1 MKQHQRV
8 VGSSSTDDADDD
20 LESPRN
26 FLNRRAAVE
35 ALPDS
40 DSPAAGAA
48 AVKAR
53 AVRSSSITARAVA
66 FEGVKPLRLERL
78 HIADAGGGDSSSA
91 DAAAPGSA
99 FALGAGAISGL
110 RSARFAPKVRA
121 SPHRA
126 QTARPDVSSSFAP
139 PPVAAAA
146 AAAPASERPGD
157 DGDSSAECGNLHVFV
172 LHGPRYPRGAGG
184 AWPPVDRAFF
194 EGCVEAR
201 TPGGAAARWPAH
213 AAPPAHARF
222 FCFPLGIIDRLRAGA
237 SDAYGF
243 TFSFTA
249 EDGSIRWG
257 CAVTGADPGAQ
268 GESAADAAAAAVS
281 VAVLCDWPLLKPL
294 TEFAK
299 QSFLLEQKEGRGW
312 ANLAPNVAA
321 LARGLREGEHEVG
334 FLMRHPLWLPA
345 PLTPLLEMLHGKVES
360 FVVAFAAAL
369 LEAQMLLISDDV
381 AKLLPAA
388 AALSHLLSPLSFA
401 GIFIPFLPACL
412 HLDPATLINHT
423 PTPFIIGIE
432 RHALARVAPLAP
444 HLVVVDLDA
453 GTIAGGATAEMRDA
467 AAKVPLLTRLASALE
482 VHAVSSSRRSD
493 DATAAAGGGG
503 GGGGGERAAYRTES
517 GRPDERGM
525 QAALLAFMRDLL
537 GGEPAL
543 RASGDADD
551 AARAVDMQV
560 ADELAADVLRA
571 TADLAAASTVS
582 KRVLMCRADAFV
594 RALGGTGRRP
604 PTSTSAFLAEAYQC
618 GCTREFLLTPT
629 GGASG
634 GTFGDAAWLAG
645 ELDTSQSIDEHAAAL
660 DAVHAQ
666 VAQRLSSACSELRD
680 AGLLSP
686 RTANYQSRFE
696 VGVNEVLLDTFPCAL
711 HYMGGL
717 RAGVLYVSTGH
728 LCFETSTHAAA
739 NAKLPLARITGAEKT
754 RDPVFHLFANS
765 IRVLVDDG
773 AALHFTSFEH
783 RDEALA
789 LIKKVAGGSR
799 GPLE

>member
-1 MKQHQRV
+1 
-8 VGSSSTDDADDD
+8 
-20 LESPRN
+20 
-26 FLNRRAAVE
+26 
-35 ALPDS
+35 
-40 DSPAAGAA
+40 
-48 AVKAR
+48 
-53 AVRSSSITARAVA
+53 
-66 FEGVKPLRLERL
+66 
-78 HIADAGGGDSSSA
+78 
-91 DAAAPGSA
+91 
-99 FALGAGAISGL
+99 
-110 RSARFAPKVRA
+110 
-121 SPHRA
+121 
-126 QTARPDVSSSFAP
+126 
-139 PPVAAAA
+139 
-146 AAAPASERPGD
+146 
-157 DGDSSAECGNLHVFV
+157 
-172 LHGPRYPRGAGG
+172 
-184 AWPPVDRAFF
+184 
-194 EGCVEAR
+194 
-201 TPGGAAARWPAH
+201 
-213 AAPPAHARF
+213 
-222 FCFPLGIIDRLRAGA
+222 
-237 SDAYGF
+237 
-243 TFSFTA
+243 
-249 EDGSIRWG
+249 
-257 CAVTGADPGAQ
+257 
-268 GESAADAAAAAVS
+268 
-281 VAVLCDWPLLKPL
+281 
-294 TEFAK
+294 
-299 QSFLLEQKEGRGW
+299 
-312 ANLAPNVAA
+312 
-321 LARGLREGEHEVG
+321 
-334 FLMRHPLWLPA
+334 
-345 PLTPLLEMLHGKVES
+345 
-360 FVVAFAAAL
+360 
-369 LEAQMLLISDDV
+369 
-381 AKLLPAA
+381 
-388 AALSHLLSPLSFA
+388 
-401 GIFIPFLPACL
+401 
-412 HLDPATLINHT
+412 
-423 PTPFIIGIE
+423 
-432 RHALARVAPLAP
+432 
-444 HLVVVDLDA
+444 
-453 GTIAGGATAEMRDA
+453 
-467 AAKVPLLTRLASALE
+467 
-482 VHAVSSSRRSD
+482 
-493 DATAAAGGGG
+493 
-503 GGGGGERAAYRTES
+503 
-517 GRPDERGM
+517 
-525 QAALLAFMRDLL
+525 
-537 GGEPAL
+537 
-543 RASGDADD
+543 
-551 AARAVDMQV
+551 MQV